1 MDRADVGFRF
11 ARLAE
16 AANRRSTRVKTIL
29 KNNGDGG
36 GSGDGADGGSGDGDD
51 GGGGGGGRGAT
62 AARKIK
68 TRRLQEKG
76 TRRNPDEQSR

>member
-29 KNNGDGG
+29 KKNGDG
-36 GSGDGADGGSGDGDD
+36 S
-51 GGGGGGGRGAT
+51 GGGGGGGGGADGGGGSGGGAT